1 MRPLASRLSVAAL
14 LAVLLAT
21 TPGCGLF
28 EETFEL
34 EATVSGLVLA
44 STRDSEFRAYEALE
58 SAIQADGQAFL
69 ATRVEFSEAA
79 RQNGIDLLPTRIALI
94 NAAEVSQPL
103 VAADPL
109 IALEFPQPLLLYSV
123 DDERIV
129 AGYNTAA
136 YLTARYDVAGQPAL
150 DKYEE
155 RWQRFVQVATS
166 NAPLVGPGPGTPVRH
181 EGIVEATLD
190 EGAQDAFRVLTQ
202 VVRSRDDV
210 QLVARYDHTAEGGR
224 PALTML
230 LNQPETSA
238 LLAVTSRTAAID
250 ALLRIVVFE
259 DASGATHIA
268 FVDPAYT
275 AQRHGIAGTASSEVT
290 RLRSILDEIIAQ
302 VQSPPTP

>member
-1 MRPLASRLSVAAL
+1 MSPLFVRVLAAVV
-14 LAVLLAT
+14 LALTLVTA
-21 TPGCGLF
+21 PGCTFF

-34 EATVSGLVLA
+34 EASVSGLVLA
-44 STRDSEFRAYEALE
+44 STRDSDFRAYEALE

-109 IALEFPQPLLLYSV
+109 IALEFPQPLLLYTV
-123 DDERIV
+123 DEERIV
-129 AGYNTAA
+129 AGYNTAD
-136 YLTARYDVAGQPAL
+136 YLTARYDVAGLPAL

-166 NAPLVGPGPGTPVRH
+166 NAPLIGPGPGLPARH
-181 EGIVEATLD
+181 EGVIHAPLD

-202 VVRSRDDV
+202 VVRTREDV
-210 QLVARYDHTAEGGR
+210 QLVARYDHTIEGGR

-238 LLAVTSRTAAID
+238 QLAATSRTAAID

-259 DASGATHIA
+259 DEAGATQIA
-268 FVDPAYT
+268 YVDPAYK
-275 AQRHGIAGTASSEVT
+275 AQRHNVANESASEVS
-290 RLRSILDEIIAQ
+290 RLQSILDEIVTQ
-302 VQSPPTP
+302 VQG

>member
-1 MRPLASRLSVAAL
+1 
-14 LAVLLAT
+14 
-21 TPGCGLF
+21 
-28 EETFEL
+28 FEL
-34 EATVSGLVLA
+34 EASVSGLVLA
-44 STRDSEFRAYEALE
+44 STRDSDFRAYEALE

-109 IALEFPQPLLLYSV
+109 IALEFPQPLLLYTV
-123 DDERIV
+123 DEERIV
-129 AGYNTAA
+129 AGYNTAD
-136 YLTARYDVAGQPAL
+136 YLTARYDVAGLPAL

-166 NAPLVGPGPGTPVRH
+166 NAPLIGPGPGLPARH
-181 EGIVEATLD
+181 EGIIQASLD

-202 VVRSRDDV
+202 VVRTREDV
-210 QLVARYDHTAEGGR
+210 QLVARYDHTIEGGR

-238 LLAVTSRTAAID
+238 QLAATSRTAAID
-250 ALLRIVVFE
+250 ALLRIAVFE
-259 DASGATHIA
+259 DEAGAAHIA
-268 FVDPAYT
+268 YVDPAYK
-275 AQRHGIAGTASSEVT
+275 AQRHNVANEAASEVS
-290 RLRSILDEIIAQ
+290 RLRSLLDEIVVQ
-302 VQSPPTP
+302 VQG